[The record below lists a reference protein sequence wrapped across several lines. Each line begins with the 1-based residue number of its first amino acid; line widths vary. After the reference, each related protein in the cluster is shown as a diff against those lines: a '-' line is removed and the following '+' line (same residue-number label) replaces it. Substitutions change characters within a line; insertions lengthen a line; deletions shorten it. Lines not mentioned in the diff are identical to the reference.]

1 MNLIIM
7 IGNKDLQLVV
17 TIRYKKKYV
26 KTRIKKMLKYQLTHL
41 GTYLK
46 QNSLVLKCLLT
57 KFFIL
62 T

>member
-1 MNLIIM
+1 MNLIVM

-17 TIRYKKKYV
+17 TIRYKKN
-26 KTRIKKMLKYQLTHL
+26 MLKL
-41 GTYLK
+41 GLKKCLSTNLPTYLK

-57 KFFIL
+57 KFLIL